1 MTSRR
6 ISKKQKVFINEY
18 LKCWNAAQAAIRAGY
33 SERSAKQTGHR
44 LITNDYLSKI
54 IKERINEIVMSA
66 DEALSLLSDQ
76 ARASLDDCMDIDPK
90 GKISLNFKKAKEKG
104 KLHLIKSIVPTA
116 SGLKVELYS
125 SQRALEL
132 IGKAHGVFVD
142 KVDITQAGQVT
153 VYLPDNQRDKEKDR
167 EKLNGNDRDPATT

>member
-1 MTSRR
+1 MKQRLSRKR
-6 ISKKQKVFINEY
+6 KVFIEEY
-18 LKCWNAAQAAIRAGY
+18 LQCWNATQAAIKAGY
-33 SERSAKQTGHR
+33 SKKGAAVTGHR
-44 LITNDYLSKI
+44 LLINANISAI
-54 IKERINEIVMSA
+54 IKERVNEIVMSA

-76 ARASLDDCMDIDPK
+76 ARASLDDCMDIEEG
-90 GKISLNFKKAKEKG
+90 GKVKLNFLKAKEKG
-104 KLHLIKSIVPTA
+104 KLSLIKSITPTA

-132 IGKAHGVFVD
+132 IGKAHGMFVD

-153 VYLPDNQRDKEKDR
+153 VYLPDNQRDKEEDR